1 MSPKPQTNRSRSPK
15 LNEKEKAAADA
26 ASASPS
32 DAAIATSSAG
42 VAFEAMWENQ
52 FEAKL
57 DSFKNEVKGAVK
69 NLVVDEMGKFEA
81 RIDEKLEKQATEVQ
95 GVKAAV
101 DRIEQVLAGRCSA
114 SGPADQ
120 SFPPPA
126 PPSYAQIAGAL
137 PFPSPAPFPG
147 HPPRPQNISP
157 EELNQSKFWRRPD
170 DTVIFANTMAN
181 AKVELSKWKT
191 SVEAL
196 AADCDL
202 SPGLFKVTGDP
213 LGSRLEVRFLGEL
226 STAASRA
233 KQLLDSLKL
242 GGGKFKEQ
250 SVRPPDNTQ
259 IHFSQS

>member
-26 ASASPS
+26 ASACAS

-120 SFPPPA
+120 SVPPPA

-137 PFPSPAPFPG
+137 PFPCPFPWA
-147 HPPRPQNISP
+147 PSPSP
-157 EELNQSKFWRRPD
+157 EYFPR
-170 DTVIFANTMAN
+170 
-181 AKVELSKWKT
+181 
-191 SVEAL
+191 
-196 AADCDL
+196 
-202 SPGLFKVTGDP
+202 
-213 LGSRLEVRFLGEL
+213 
-226 STAASRA
+226 
-233 KQLLDSLKL
+233 
-242 GGGKFKEQ
+242 
-250 SVRPPDNTQ
+250 
-259 IHFSQS
+259 